1 MNAKQRD
8 HWQAVAIRLASMRC
22 HAPRGSAN
30 RVLVYAWREVL
41 GVRKWQPLD
50 SEAVRP
56 LATFAASGGVRLS
69 QRAAYRFGMDEPD

>member
-1 MNAKQRD
+1 MNRRQRD
-8 HWQAVAIRLASMRC
+8 HWQAVAIRLASMRT
-22 HAPRGSAN
+22 HAPRGSAA

-41 GVRKWQPLD
+41 GVSKFRPLD

-69 QRAAYRFGMDEPD
+69 QRAAYRCGSDEPE